1 MKPDPQEIAVIEQ
14 LKQNERAEKI
24 RRYKNLNRMARKGQI
39 LFCGSSLMEQ
49 FPVHELMMDLDEMPL
64 AIYNRGV
71 EGYTT
76 TELAEM
82 LDVLVFDLEPA
93 HIFINIGTND
103 LNEEQ
108 FDLDGLLSRYDMIL
122 TRIRERLP
130 QASLYVLAYYPCN
143 PQVIAESGWAHIF
156 QHRTNERVRQA
167 NEAVQVLSQKHQA
180 KFLDLNDGLTD
191 EDGNL
196 IKEYT
201 LDGIHIFG
209 EGYMK
214 VFEALL
220 PILREINQTGRA

>member
-1 MKPDPQEIAVIEQ
+1 MKPTPQEIAVIEQ

-64 AIYNRGV
+64 AIYNRGMG
-71 EGYTT
+71 GYTT
-76 TELAEM
+76 KELAEK
-82 LDVLVFDLEPA
+82 LDTLIFDLEPA

-108 FDLDGLLSRYDMIL
+108 FDLNGLLGRYDMIL

-130 QASLYVLAYYPCN
+130 QANIYVMAYYPCN
-143 PQVIAESGWAHIF
+143 PQVVADSGWAHIF
-156 QHRTNERVRQA
+156 QHRTNERVRAANDAIQA
-167 NEAVQVLSQKHQA
+167 LSQKHQA
-180 KFLDLNDGLTD
+180 QFLDLNEGITD
-191 EDGNL
+191 ETGNL
-196 IKEYT
+196 KEDYT
-201 LDGIHIFG
+201 IDGVHIFG

-220 PILREINQTGRA
+220 PILREINQNGRA